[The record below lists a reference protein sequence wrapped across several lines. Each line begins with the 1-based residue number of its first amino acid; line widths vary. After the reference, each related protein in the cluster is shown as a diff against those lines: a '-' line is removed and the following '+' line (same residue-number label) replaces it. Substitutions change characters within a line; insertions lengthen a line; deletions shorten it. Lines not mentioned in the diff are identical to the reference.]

1 MEPIDVKTYKIPFN
15 DFLGIVLRRLHRDGV
30 TLECEVRDNLR
41 NGQGG
46 LHGGVTATLV
56 DTAVG
61 IGILHVFDGKR
72 ACTTVE
78 MKLNY
83 FLPLVNG
90 KVTARSKLLRVG
102 SSLAI
107 GSVEIKD
114 ARKRLAAFGMATYKL
129 LI

>member
-1 MEPIDVKTYKIPFN
+1 MQPIDVKTYEIPFN
-15 DFLGIVLRRLHRDGV
+15 DLLGIVIKRLHRDGV
-30 TLECEVRDNLR
+30 TLECEVRDDLR
-41 NGQGG
+41 NGHGG

-61 IGILHVFDGKR
+61 IGILHVFNGKR
-72 ACTTVE
+72 PCTTVE

-114 ARKRLAAFGMATYKL
+114 GRKRLAAFGTATYKL
-129 LI
+129 LT